1 MLNTVHGGYTVMDLI
16 DILTGKADSTCTG
29 KYFEGKL
36 GENGVTFEYEYLD
49 PRLKSY
55 RMLFGNLAGSQ
66 AWSATIKTNA
76 RIDFKVGAHV
86 KLQDGKTYEI
96 NSVDTDMQSAEK
108 QAYRYFAFPAGVY
121 KVIRLSQAKE
131 PFNVT

>member
-1 MLNTVHGGYTVMDLI
+1 MLNTVHGGYTDMDLI

-49 PRLKSY
+49 PRSKSY

-76 RIDFKVGAHV
+76 RIDFKVGAHI
-86 KLQDGKTYEI
+86 KLQDGKMYEI
-96 NSVDTDMQSAEK
+96 NGVDTDMQSAEK

-121 KVIRLSQAKE
+121 KVIRLSEVDDTTEA
-131 PFNVT
+131 T

>member
-1 MLNTVHGGYTVMDLI
+1 MDLI

-49 PRLKSY
+49 PRSKSY

-96 NSVDTDMQSAEK
+96 NGVDTDMQSAEK

-121 KVIRLSQAKE
+121 KVIRLSEVDDTTEA
-131 PFNVT
+131 T

>member
-1 MLNTVHGGYTVMDLI
+1 MLNTLYGGYKDMDLI

-49 PRLKSY
+49 PRSKSY

-86 KLQDGKTYEI
+86 KLQDGKIYEI

-121 KVIRLSQAKE
+121 KVIRLNEVDDTTEA
-131 PFNVT
+131 T